1 MDTNNPSNAGEERS
15 KERPTQPLLPAKKVK
30 TSSMD
35 SSFPVLLPEDPCL
48 RISDIEFEAHV
59 FKTLPALAG
68 VENLVRGL
76 KIDTGKN
83 SDSADEEAPKQ
94 NTTGNAFVD
103 ALDRAAVN
111 PTVSEEALKAKMER
125 RNRMLTTNN
134 GMAFASTQSPFL
146 ELFNYVDGDDIDS
159 DDSDTLSL
167 AEILEQS
174 WQADSL
180 MTLKIIWAVRSIHL
194 GKGDKTKFYQQ
205 LGWLAQYHPRTL
217 LRNLKWLYRPVVKTD
232 AKEREGDEQ
241 VVVENVGEEGGKD
254 AVEVD
259 DYDVIHGG
267 SHGYWKDLLNI
278 LVLSAE
284 GKLDMSNPNRV
295 LLVDHRVPKKPDG
308 RRPPRTEKGGRYRGG
323 ARADSQKERNKSP
336 SELELEQK
344 AASKAEKAR
353 RHENALNRLA
363 TDPFHRALHLTVA
376 RLFAEQL
383 RKDMLLLES
392 GTKDNNKAA
401 LREISLCAKWAPSL
415 ERFHDK
421 YTLIASTIAEL
432 LFPESALGPNP
443 DSVGTQAQSREVY
456 LKRARE
462 NYRAHTL
469 SPLRKV
475 LAIVERD
482 ISAKSFSNIEYSKV
496 PSLAMN
502 RYKGLFQK
510 KDTERFEKYIDAV
523 QKGDAKISGAI
534 LTPGLLVKEAFPR
547 FWGVTSD
554 DNGVADAQWKTLVQ
568 RIKDSGALSSSIAL
582 CDVSGSMEYPLDGHG
597 IAPLHNAIGL
607 SLVMAEITKPPFGGR
622 IITFSKVPEI
632 HIIKGMSLAE
642 RVENV
647 YKVPWGANTD
657 FVKVFRDLLL
667 PLAVENNVPPEDMV
681 KTVFVFSDMQ
691 FDNAQPRWE
700 VVRGDTQPG
709 EAQRYDI
716 AIADGGLQWQT
727 HHQIVEQE
735 FRKHGYEVPQLVYW
749 NLAARAGAVPVT
761 FEMGGTALV
770 SGQSQA
776 LMKVF
781 LDGGLFGEEEEGKGK
796 KDEVEEGMEVVEGD
810 WDGEWGVVQKEAK
823 KKTKRIDPMK
833 IVRRLIGHEAF
844 DMLRV
849 VD

>member
-1 MDTNNPSNAGEERS
+1 MDTNNPSNSGEERS
-15 KERPTQPLLPAKKVK
+15 KGERPSTQLLPPAKRVK

-35 SSFPVLLPEDPCL
+35 SSFPVLLPEDPCI
-48 RISDIEFEAHV
+48 RMSDAEFEAHI

-68 VENLVRGL
+68 VENAVRNL
-76 KIDTGKN
+76 QIDTGKDP
-83 SDSADEEAPKQ
+83 DSADAETTKS
-94 NTTGNAFVD
+94 NTTGNSFVD
-103 ALDRAAVN
+103 ALDRAAID
-111 PTVSEEALKAKMER
+111 PTVSEEALKAEMAR

-134 GMAFASTQSPFL
+134 GMAFASTQSPLL
-146 ELFNYVDGDDIDS
+146 ELFNYVDGDDSDGDR

-167 AEILEQS
+167 AAMLEQS

-205 LGWLAQYHPRTL
+205 LGWLGQYHPRTL
-217 LRNLKWLYRPVVKTD
+217 LRNLKWLYRPVVKKD

-241 VVVENVGEEGGKD
+241 VVVENVGEGDEKD
-254 AVEVD
+254 TVEVD
-259 DYDVIHGG
+259 DYGVIHSG

-278 LVLSAE
+278 LVLSVE
-284 GKLDMSNPNRV
+284 GKLDMSNPDRV
-295 LLVDHRVPKKPDG
+295 LLVDHRVPRKLDG
-308 RRPPRTEKGGRYRGG
+308 TRPLRTETGGRYRRG
-323 ARADSQKERNKSP
+323 ARADAQKEKNKSP
-336 SELELEQK
+336 AELELEQK
-344 AASKAEKAR
+344 AVSRAEKAR
-353 RHENALNRLA
+353 RREKVLNRLA

-392 GTKDNNKAA
+392 GTKNSNKAA

-421 YTLIASTIAEL
+421 YTLIASTISEL
-432 LFPESALGPNP
+432 LFPKSALGPNP
-443 DSVGTQAQSREVY
+443 DSTGTQSHSREVY

-469 SPLRKV
+469 SPLRKA

-482 ISAKSFSNIEYSKV
+482 ISAKTFSNIEYSKV

-502 RYKGLFQK
+502 QYKGLFQK
-510 KDTERFEKYIDAV
+510 KDTERFKCYIEAV

-534 LTPGLLVKEAFPR
+534 LTPGLLVKEVWPHNS
-547 FWGVTSD
+547 GVASD
-554 DNGVADAQWKTLVQ
+554 DYGVADAQWKTLVQ
-568 RIKDSGALSSSIAL
+568 RIKDSGTLSSAIAL
-582 CDVSGSMEYPLDGHG
+582 CDVSGSMEDPLDRHRIG
-597 IAPLHNAIGL
+597 PLHNAIGL
-607 SLVMAEITKPPFGGR
+607 SLVMAEVTKPPFGGR
-622 IITFSKVPEI
+622 IITFSEEPKI
-632 HIIKGMSLAE
+632 HIINGMSLAE

-647 YKVPWGANTD
+647 RTVPWGQNTD
-657 FVKVFRDLLL
+657 FIKVFRDLLL
-667 PLAVENNVPPEDMV
+667 PLAVENKIPPEDMV
-681 KTVFVFSDMQ
+681 KTVFVFSDME
-691 FDNAQPRWE
+691 FD
-700 VVRGDTQPG
+700 
-709 EAQRYDI
+709 EAQCDWVRD
-716 AIADGGLQWQT
+716 AESGAQWQT
-727 HHQIVEQE
+727 HHQIVERE

-761 FEMGGTALV
+761 FEIQGTALV

-781 LDGGLFGEEEEGKGK
+781 LDGGMFGEEKEEDVGEKQ
-796 KDEVEEGMEVVEGD
+796 DEVEGD
-810 WDGEWGVVQKEAK
+810 GDGEWAVVQKEAK

-833 IVRRLIGHEAF
+833 ILRKLVGHEAF

>member
-1 MDTNNPSNAGEERS
+1 MDTNNPSNAWEEKRP
-15 KERPTQPLLPAKKVK
+15 KGERPSTPPLPPAKKVK

-48 RISDIEFEAHV
+48 RMSDAEFEAHI

-68 VENLVRGL
+68 VEDAVRSL
-76 KIDTGKN
+76 QIDTDKD
-83 SDSADEEAPKQ
+83 SDSANAETTQP
-94 NTTGNAFVD
+94 NTTGNAFID
-103 ALDRAAVN
+103 ALDRAAAD
-111 PTVSEEALKAKMER
+111 PTGSEEALKAEMAR
-125 RNRMLTTNN
+125 RNRMLTTNK
-134 GMAFASTQSPFL
+134 GMAFASTQSPL
-146 ELFNYVDGDDIDS
+146 VDLFNYADGDDSYDGGYDS
-159 DDSDTLSL
+159 DGPSL
-167 AEILEQS
+167 AEMLEQS

-194 GKGDKTKFYQQ
+194 GKGDKNKFYEQ
-205 LGWLAQYHPRTL
+205 LGWLGQHHPRTL
-217 LRNLKWLYRPVVKTD
+217 LRNLKWLFRPVIKKD

-241 VVVENVGEEGGKD
+241 VIVENVGEGDEKG

-284 GKLDMSNPNRV
+284 EKLDMSNPDRV
-295 LLVDHRVPKKPDG
+295 LLVDHRLAKKPDG
-308 RRPPRTEKGGRYRGG
+308 TRPLKTERGGRYRRGK
-323 ARADSQKERNKSP
+323 RADSQKEKINTP
-336 SELELEQK
+336 AELRLEQK

-353 RHENALNRLA
+353 RHENVLNRLA

-392 GTKDNNKAA
+392 GTKNNNEAA

-443 DSVGTQAQSREVY
+443 DSEGTQAHSREVY

-469 SPLRKV
+469 SPLRKA

-482 ISAKSFSNIEYSKV
+482 ISAQTFSSIQYSKV

-502 RYKGLFQK
+502 QYKSLFQK
-510 KDTERFEKYIDAV
+510 KDYERFKDYIEAV
-523 QKGDAKISGAI
+523 HKGEAKISGAI
-534 LTPGLLVKEAFPR
+534 LTPGLLVKEVLPVY
-547 FWGVTSD
+547 WNPTSD

-568 RIKDSGALSSSIAL
+568 RIKDSGTLSSAIAV
-582 CDVSGSMEYPLDGHG
+582 CDVSASMEDPLDRYKIG
-597 IAPLHNAIGL
+597 PLHNSIGL
-607 SLVMAEITKPPFGGR
+607 SLLMAEVTKPPFGGR
-622 IITFSKVPEI
+622 MITFAEDPKI
-632 HIIKGMSLAE
+632 HIIKGSSLAE
-642 RVENV
+642 RVTNV
-647 YKVPWGANTD
+647 RDLPWGNNTD
-657 FVKVFRDLLL
+657 FIKVFRDLLL
-667 PLAVENNVPPEDMV
+667 PLAVENKVPPEDMV

-691 FDNAQPRWE
+691 FDDARRDWDNEDGEVMWE
-700 VVRGDTQPG
+700 
-709 EAQRYDI
+709 
-716 AIADGGLQWQT
+716 T
-727 HHQIVEQE
+727 HHQIIEQE
-735 FRKHGYEVPQLVYW
+735 YRKHGYEMPQMVYW
-749 NLAARAGAVPVT
+749 NLAAKSGAVPVT
-761 FEMGGTALV
+761 FEMEGTALV

-776 LMKVF
+776 LMKLF
-781 LDGGLFGEEEEGKGK
+781 LDGEMFEEEEAADGEEKG
-796 KDEVEEGMEVVEGD
+796 DEVEEGVEVVEGD
-810 WDGEWGVVQKEAK
+810 GDGEWGVVQKEAK
-823 KKTKRIDPMK
+823 KKKKGIDPMK
-833 IVRRLIGHEAF
+833 IIRRLVGHKAF